1 MTAKKRLFSS
11 GDWIVHLTHGIGRVQ
26 RMEKKALGGKK
37 MKYFRVENKNC
48 VFWVP
53 VEQAEKCRVRPVASR
68 YQLRKAIKA
77 LKEPP
82 REDIFNSKQR
92 QEWIKEARSNGSLT
106 MICELVRDLYTLQ
119 DEKSLGEND
128 RRSLDFFKQLLLQE
142 WSICA
147 DMTIEDAKDRLKE
160 CLVNDQAHM
169 SKSDGSPESSN

>member
-1 MTAKKRLFSS
+1 MTAKKRAFSS
-11 GDWIVHLTHGIGRVQ
+11 GDWIVHLTHGIGRVR

-37 MKYFRVENKNC
+37 KKYFRVENKSC

-53 VEQAEKCRVRPVASR
+53 VEQAEKCRVRPVASP
-68 YQLRKAIKA
+68 YQLRKALKA
-77 LKEPP
+77 LKQPP

-106 MICELVRDLYTLQ
+106 MICELVRDLYALQ

-128 RRSLDFFKQLLLQE
+128 RRSLDLFKKLLLQE

-147 DMTIEDAKDRLKE
+147 DMPVEDARLQLRELLGKDPAP
-160 CLVNDQAHM
+160 V
-169 SKSDGSPESSN
+169 SGSNVPSESSN

>member
-1 MTAKKRLFSS
+1 MTAKKRVFSS
-11 GDWIVHLTHGIGRVQ
+11 GDWIVHLTHGIGQVQ

-37 MKYFRVENKNC
+37 KKYFRVENKNC

-53 VEQAEKCRVRPVASR
+53 VEQAEQSRVRPVAST

-106 MICELVRDLYTLQ
+106 MICELVRDLSALQ

-128 RRSLDFFKQLLLQE
+128 RRSLDFFKKLLLQE

-147 DMTIEDAKDRLKE
+147 DMPVEDAKFQLRELLGK
-160 CLVNDQAHM
+160 DQALM
-169 SKSDGSPESSN
+169 SGSDVPAVSSN

>member
-1 MTAKKRLFSS
+1 MTAKKRAFSS

-37 MKYFRVENKNC
+37 KKYFRVENKNC

-53 VEQAEKCRVRPVASR
+53 VEQAEECRVRPVASR

-106 MICELVRDLYTLQ
+106 MISELVRDLYALQ

-128 RRSLDFFKQLLLQE
+128 RRSFDFFKKLLLQE

-147 DMTIEDAKDRLKE
+147 DMTIEDAKDRLQE

-169 SKSDGSPESSN
+169 SKSDGASESST